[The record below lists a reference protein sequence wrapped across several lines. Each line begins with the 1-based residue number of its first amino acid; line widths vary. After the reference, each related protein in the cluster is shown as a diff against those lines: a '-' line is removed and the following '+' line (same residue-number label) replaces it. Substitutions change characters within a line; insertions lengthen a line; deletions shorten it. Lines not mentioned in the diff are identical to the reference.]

1 MHKEHKHVKG
11 KQKWLVFYFI
21 SNSPIGLSK
30 AMTRKERKELWV
42 FSLYN
47 VSVFYMEFPGGQ
59 DILLKTHFMSMLMK
73 AWQITSHLSVKIKG
87 TSTQLASYFD
97 GKTSTKKWKL
107 KDLEKSMPYVLWNF
121 KIISN
126 IFLSYKN
133 SKAKKTPLFF
143 HIHEK
148 FTRENTQISFGS
160 VTKHSESNPKR
171 RYLNRLPSP
180 KFFQSVIICSMSFY
194 ILMPYS

>member
-11 KQKWLVFYFI
+11 KQKWLVFYFGI
-21 SNSPIGLSK
+21 NNSPVGLSK
-30 AMTRKERKELWV
+30 AMTKKGRKELWV

-47 VSVFYMEFPGGQ
+47 VSVFHMEFPGGQ
-59 DILLKTHFMSMLMK
+59 DILLKIRFMSLLMK

-97 GKTSTKKWKL
+97 GKTSMKKQNL
-107 KDLEKSMPYVLWNF
+107 KDLEKKYAVNHKIPYVLWNC

-133 SKAKKTPLFF
+133 SRAKKKKTHYFSIFMKSSLGRIPTYLLAVLQS
-143 HIHEK
+143 
-148 FTRENTQISFGS
+148 TQRVISKEG
-160 VTKHSESNPKR
+160 
-171 RYLNRLPSP
+171 
-180 KFFQSVIICSMSFY
+180 I
-194 ILMPYS
+194 